1 MPWSGAPPRRKEAG
15 GGGRRREEAGGNGVT
30 AQAVGNAAGAAYVP
44 PAVSAVEE
52 SLPLA
57 VLDFVGIEYGES
69 AAASIAGAVR
79 IAQTAEAAG
88 YRRYWVAEHH
98 NMNSLACSAPE
109 LLTAHVGAQTSRIRV
124 GAAGIMLPNHAPLKV
139 AETFRTLLAMY
150 PGRIDLALG
159 RAPGTDP
166 VTAHA
171 LRRGINTDPAAEF
184 PGQVAQLLAFL
195 GDGFPAGHPYAGMVA
210 APVVDERPELF
221 VLGSSPYGPQ
231 FAAVNG
237 MSAVFAHHM
246 SPDLA
251 FEALRR
257 YRRDFAPGPAGGEPY
272 SAMSVL
278 AFASDDDEAILDFE
292 AGWTLTI
299 QNLRR
304 GIREP
309 LRPEQVHEVS
319 RSAGFRAARQGDGR
333 MVTGTPKAVAERLL
347 EMKQLAEVDEIVV
360 VTPGLDRDRRRDSYT
375 ALAGAWRRAG

>member
-1 MPWSGAPPRRKEAG
+1 MG
-15 GGGRRREEAGGNGVT
+15 GSGVT

-79 IAQTAEAAG
+79 IAQAAEAAG
-88 YRRYWVAEHH
+88 YRRYWVSEHH

-166 VTAHA
+166 LTAHA
-171 LRRGINTDPAAEF
+171 LRRGITTDPAAEF

-278 AFASDDDEAILDFE
+278 AFASDDDEAVLDFE

-319 RSAGFRAARQGDGR
+319 RSAGFRAVRQGDGR

-375 ALAGAWRRAG
+375 ALAGAWRRAA